1 MIPSLPF
8 GKANFRTS
16 AICLGTM
23 YFGTKID
30 EATAFSL
37 LDFYAGAGGNF
48 LDTAN
53 KYASWLPGGQ
63 GGESEMLLGRWMR
76 QRGNRQEMMVATKL
90 GLPMPGVEA
99 GLRAAQI
106 EQECEKSLQRLGTD
120 VIDLYYSHADDRKTP
135 LEETLTAMDRLVRSG
150 KVRQLGASNYVS
162 WRLLQSL
169 YTSRTGGWAEYACV
183 QLRHSYL
190 RPNPWMPQ
198 EFAVQVPASRE
209 MIELCA
215 DQGLRLLAY
224 SPLLGGAYTR
234 TDRPLP
240 AAYDTPDNQARLG
253 VLRDVAKQT
262 GFTPNQIVL
271 AWLMQSHPAAIPL
284 TAASTVEQLR
294 ENLGAADVHLAP
306 DILLRLDN
314 ATCAK

>member
-1 MIPSLPF
+1 
-8 GKANFRTS
+8 
-16 AICLGTM
+16 M

-30 EATAFSL
+30 ESTAFSL
-37 LDFYAGAGGNF
+37 LDCYAGAGGEF

-53 KYASWLPGGQ
+53 KYASWLPGCQ
-63 GGESEMLLGRWMR
+63 GGESELLLGRWMR
-76 QRGNRQEMMVATKL
+76 ERGNRQEMVIATKL

-106 EQECEKSLQRLGTD
+106 EQECEKSLRRLGTD
-120 VIDLYYSHADDRKTP
+120 VIDLYYAHADDRKTP
-135 LEETLTAMDRLVRSG
+135 LEETLSAMDRLVRSG
-150 KVRQLGASNYVS
+150 KVRQLGASNFAA

-169 YTSRTGGWAEYACV
+169 FTSRTGGWAEYACV
-183 QLRHSYL
+183 QMRHSYL

-209 MIELCA
+209 MLDLCT

-234 TDRPLP
+234 NDRPLP
-240 AAYDTPDNQARLG
+240 AAYDTPDNHARLC
-253 VLRDVAKQT
+253 VLSDVARQT

-271 AWLMQSHPAAIPL
+271 AWLMQSHPATIPL

-294 ENLGAADVHLAP
+294 ENLAAAEVRLAP
-306 DILLRLDN
+306 EILMQLTN
-314 ATCAK
+314 ATHAN